1 MGVEIPAGIYG
12 AIILFITVSGALWAV
27 WWRIE
32 GKVKE
37 TRDECQTKADA
48 AVNLAALAR
57 SDLAEYKLHV
67 SETFATKAGM
77 QEQTTQLLRAIEGV
91 GNRIDHIGERID
103 NIILQQQKTSPRSR
117 Q

>member
-1 MGVEIPAGIYG
+1 MSGPEIMAVVG
-12 AIILFITVSGALWAV
+12 FFVMVSGALWAV

-37 TRDECQTKADA
+37 SRDECHTKADA
-48 AVNLAALAR
+48 AVNLAAMAR
-57 SDLAEYKLHV
+57 SDLADYKLHV

-103 NIILQQQKTSPRSR
+103 NIILQQQKAPTRRSS
-117 Q
+117 

>member
-1 MGVEIPAGIYG
+1 MSPAEIAA
-12 AIILFITVSGALWAV
+12 AITFFMAVSGTLWGI

-37 TRDECQTKADA
+37 ARDDAGKKADA

-57 SDLAEYKLHV
+57 SDLADYKLHV

-91 GNRIDHIGERID
+91 GSRID
-103 NIILQQQKTSPRSR
+103 NLGERLDNIMLHQQKVPRGR
-117 Q
+117 VG

>member
-1 MGVEIPAGIYG
+1 MSPVEIAG
-12 AIILFITVSGALWAV
+12 AITFFLTVSGALWAV

-37 TRDECQTKADA
+37 ARDDCDKKADA
-48 AVNLAALAR
+48 AVNLASLAR
-57 SDLAEYKLHV
+57 SDLADYKLHAA
-67 SETFATKAGM
+67 ETFATKAGM

-103 NIILQQQKTSPRSR
+103 NIILQQQKAPTRRSS
-117 Q
+117 